1 MPGEQHAGPPRRSD
15 GSGLGV
21 AFCLRWTA
29 LMWLGG
35 SFCLHGWAF
44 RARAQRFENFKILE
58 VLGVLKMMRFKRFG
72 AGIDVA

>member
-1 MPGEQHAGPPRRSD
+1 
-15 GSGLGV
+15 
-21 AFCLRWTA
+21 
-29 LMWLGG
+29 MWLGG